1 MSRWSSFSTHSCNLL
16 LSGSAP
22 SMNNWWWPR
31 QGFPSRT
38 RRNRSSSHGSAFP
51 PRISEGCSDSWP
63 KRAPA
68 TDDLW
73 VRKNNDRSNEGSSR
87 WIGYW
92 LDSRFRT
99 VWSRLCRPLSS
110 TRLSLLDG
118 NPCNVSRWTRFL
130 KVETYYY
137 IINCYV
143 TLFLKVFLQYFINWR
158 FLIVWEKI
166 GKFQNLGED
175 KKTNCYVQKKWKK
188 FYFLFFSKKKRKD
201 HYYILKWKEIDWFRN
216 FLSIKNEKPLFL
228 FFKEI

>member
-1 MSRWSSFSTHSCNLL
+1 MLHLFPSYKITLKADKHSFFPISLSLLVSIQYTIERMVLPLSFWTFSFIATNDTMSRWSSFSTHSCNLL

-110 TRLSLLDG
+110 TRLSLLGG

-143 TLFLKVFLQYFINWR
+143 TLFLKVFLQYFINCGV
-158 FLIVWEKI
+158 F
-166 GKFQNLGED
+166 
-175 KKTNCYVQKKWKK
+175 
-188 FYFLFFSKKKRKD
+188 
-201 HYYILKWKEIDWFRN
+201 
-216 FLSIKNEKPLFL
+216 
-228 FFKEI
+228 